1 MKTTLSTL
9 LFLCLFAGGAFALTI
24 KGKITDET
32 GAALPFATVLEK
44 GTANGT
50 SANGDGYYT
59 LELSNGAHT
68 LSCQYIGYK
77 TVTKQVNGDATTT
90 VNFQLNPQTLEVKE
104 VTVKANGEDPAYPI
118 MRKVIERRKYHEQ
131 LIRTLESD
139 IYLKGTLRLQS
150 KITSFMG
157 KKLKVN
163 DQDAVNDGLGLDSTG
178 KGIIYLL
185 EQYTQYAFKA
195 PSKEYTRVVSVRQ
208 SGDPQGLGFNTMP
221 PIINIYANNIKIME
235 GLNERGFISPANS
248 NAFLYYRY
256 KFLGSYME
264 GDRMINKIQV
274 TPKRKFEP
282 LFTGYVYVV
291 DDEWVFQS
299 VELTLGKESQIQN
312 IDTLRLEQYYVP
324 VAKDVWTIHS
334 QVLYPVLNILGINIS
349 GNFLTAY
356 KNMKI
361 NQPISD
367 DRFAGKI
374 ISSYDSSATERS
386 AAYWDTLRPVPLE
399 TDEVKDYRVKD
410 SLYTFKKAK
419 QDSLSR
425 IPSRELGVGAFLLSG
440 PTIKVGKNTWSMRP
454 LISSIAYNTV
464 EGLNATL
471 GLRWDHRINEDKVYA
486 LELLNRY
493 GFSNSRYNA
502 LLKYNY
508 ALQDPAWKGRTWRF
522 GLQGGQYVYQL
533 NNNDPI
539 TPLINEAYTLFGGQN
554 YMKLYQARLG
564 RFNVSREWGN
574 GLKASLGL
582 AYEQRLPLEN
592 TTDYTFSDKQ
602 KVNLTPNQPGT
613 LPLFEAHKAAVI
625 NASISYQPGWKY
637 TQYPK
642 YKSPQSSD
650 APVFTA
656 RYTKGI
662 PNIFDSKS
670 DFDKWSAEVEH
681 KIRMRLLGR
690 LDYRVMA
697 GGFLNRNYVGI
708 PDMKH
713 LFGNQ
718 TFLANPYLN
727 SFQLAPYYKYSNT
740 ADFYVQ
746 AHAEWHLG
754 GLLTNKIPVFRRL
767 DWYLVGGSNALYI
780 NKDNYYAEVFV
791 GLENIGIKMVRF
803 GRVDLIAGYES
814 GKGKPSVGVR
824 IGFGEVL
831 WQLLGVKNTRGE

>member
-1 MKTTLSTL
+1 MKSILSIL
-9 LFLCLFAGGAFALTI
+9 LLCLLGSTSFAFTI
-24 KGKITDET
+24 KGKVTDET
-32 GAALPFATVLEK
+32 GAALPFATVIEK
-44 GTANGT
+44 GTTNGT

-59 LELSNGAHT
+59 LELTPGKHV

-77 TVTKQVNGDATTT
+77 ALTKEVSGDAT

-104 VTVKANGEDPAYPI
+104 VTIKANGEDPAYPI

-131 LIRTLESD
+131 LVKTLETD
-139 IYLKGTLRLQS
+139 IYLKGALRMRS
-150 KITSFMG
+150 KVNSILG
-157 KKLKVN
+157 KKLKVEE
-163 DQDAVNDGLGLDSTG
+163 QGAVNDGLGLDSTG

-195 PSKEYTRVVSVRQ
+195 PSSEYTKVVSVRQ
-208 SGDPQGLGFNTMP
+208 SGDPQGLGFSTMP
-221 PIINIYANNIKIME
+221 PITNIYENNITILN
-235 GLNERGFISPANS
+235 GLNDRGFISPANS

-264 GDRMINKIQV
+264 GDRMINKIQI

-282 LFTGYVYVV
+282 LFSGYLYVV

-299 VELTLGKESQIQN
+299 VDLTLGKESQIQN

-324 VAKDVWTIHS
+324 VSKDLWIIHS
-334 QVLYPVLNILGINIS
+334 QVLYPVINILGLNVS
-349 GNFLTAY
+349 GNFLTSY
-356 KNMKI
+356 KNQKI
-361 NQPISD
+361 NQPVSD
-367 DRFAGKI
+367 EKFAGNV
-374 ISSYDSSATERS
+374 ISSYDSAANDRS
-386 AAYWDTLRPVPLE
+386 SAYWDTLRPVPLE
-399 TDEVKDYRVKD
+399 LDEVKDYKVKD
-410 SLYTFKKAK
+410 SLYVINKSKE
-419 QDSLSR
+419 DSLSK
-425 IPSRELGVGAFLLSG
+425 IPKISLGPGAFLLSG
-440 PTIKVGKNTWSMRP
+440 PTVKNGKNTWTMKP
-454 LISSIAYNTV
+454 LISAITYNTV

-471 GLRWDHRINEDKVYA
+471 GLKWDHQVNEDKAYG

-493 GFSNSRYNA
+493 GFSNKHYNA
-502 LLKYNY
+502 LLKLGY
-508 ALQDPAWKGRTWRF
+508 AVQDPKWKGRTWKF

-554 YMKLYQARLG
+554 YMKLYEARLG
-564 RFNVSREWGN
+564 RFSVARNWGN

-582 AYEQRLPLEN
+582 AYEQRTPLEN
-592 TTDYTFSDKQ
+592 TSTYTFSDKH
-602 KVNLTPNQPGT
+602 KVNLSPNQPDN
-613 LPLFEAHKAAVI
+613 LPAFETHKAAVI

-642 YKSPQSSD
+642 YKMPQSSN
-650 APVFTA
+650 APIFTA

-670 DFDKWSAEVEH
+670 DFDKWSIDVEH
-681 KIRMRLLGR
+681 QLRLRLLGR
-690 LDYRVMA
+690 LEYRVMA
-697 GGFLNRNYVGI
+697 GGFLNDNYVGI
-708 PDMKH
+708 PDRKH

-754 GLLTNKIPVFRRL
+754 GLLTNKVPLFRRL
-767 DWYLVGGSNALYI
+767 DWYLVAGSNALYI
-780 NKDNYYAEVFV
+780 DKDNYYAEVFV
-791 GLENIGIKMVRF
+791 GLENIGVKMVRF

-831 WQLLGVKNTRGE
+831 WQLMGIKTTRGE